1 MSLALTD
8 PFAAPI
14 KPAADSTDASSN
26 TVDAADETNGTSS
39 ANTPAARQPATHPRR
54 PWFIF
59 LPLIVNLVAY
69 IVLFPG
75 VDSPDAA
82 DQREQ
87 YATWAFNKQHS
98 ILDTFFL
105 GFVARNQLWLSNLLQ
120 MLVFSACIIVALS
133 VLAAHVNRR
142 ALLVATLLWS
152 FYPLFPAYSISCTK
166 DVLCAG
172 FTLLLC
178 VEVFEAIDTKGKIL
192 RRPRFLVALALTFF
206 LTNEFRKNNF
216 IFVFAIIIYLLIH
229 FRHYWKQLVAALLAF
244 VALSA
249 AWGTYCDYGLKAKPS
264 PTTEMLGVPLMQ
276 VSYIYYQDLHGS
288 PQHLDPQANAYFTSI
303 RPESE
308 WARNYDIE
316 RLFVMTNKVPALT
329 SKDLRPFLK
338 NWSDLCFSNLGTC
351 VTAYAKFEGSLV
363 NPIQE
368 TDDQYSIL
376 AAMLHTDKAHAA
388 QSKLA
393 PIPHVIFN
401 LAILDWVLI
410 AMAVFA
416 WRRGRREL
424 LPLFLIPLC
433 IAVSLMLSALAVQIR
448 LMFGAIILI
457 PFLSALILGRGK
469 TTVKIPRR
477 RTKHLQRS
485 EVHKPL

>member
-1 MSLALTD
+1 MSLAFTD
-8 PFAAPI
+8 SLATSTKSA
-14 KPAADSTDASSN
+14 KSAKLANGSTDVSTDVAKGTGSTRLSSS
-26 TVDAADETNGTSS
+26 DSP
-39 ANTPAARQPATHPRR
+39 TPATTQAPSHQRR
-54 PWFIF
+54 PWYIL
-59 LPLIVNLVAY
+59 LPLIVNLIAY
-69 IVLFPG
+69 IVMFPG
-75 VDSPDAA
+75 VDSPDAV
-82 DQREQ
+82 DQRKQ
-87 YATWAFNKQHS
+87 YATWTFNKQHS

-120 MLVFSACIIVALS
+120 MLIFSGCIIVALA
-133 VLAAHVNRR
+133 VLARRVSRR
-142 ALLVATLLWS
+142 ALLVATLLFS

-192 RRPRFLVALALTFF
+192 RRPWFLAGLAVTLF

-229 FRHYWKQLVAALLAF
+229 FRRYWRQLVASLVAF
-244 VALSA
+244 AALSA

-288 PQHLDPQANAYFTSI
+288 PQHLSPQANAYFTSI

-316 RLFVMTNKVPALT
+316 RLFVMTNKVPSLT
-329 SKDLRPFLK
+329 GKDLRPFLK

-351 VTAYAKFEGSLV
+351 VAGYAKFEGSLV
-363 NPIQE
+363 NPLQV

-376 AAMLHTDKAHAA
+376 AAMLHTDKGHAVY
-388 QSKLA
+388 SKLA

-401 LAILDWVLI
+401 LAILDWVMI
-410 AMAVFA
+410 ALAVFA
-416 WRRGRREL
+416 WRRGMHEL
-424 LPLFLIPLC
+424 LPLFLIPLG
-433 IAVSLMLSALAVQIR
+433 IGVSLMLSALAVQIR
-448 LMFGAIILI
+448 LMLGSIILI
-457 PFLSALILGRGK
+457 PFLAALVFGREKRDG
-469 TTVKIPRR
+469 TAKIA
-477 RTKHLQRS
+477 KAD
-485 EVHKPL
+485 